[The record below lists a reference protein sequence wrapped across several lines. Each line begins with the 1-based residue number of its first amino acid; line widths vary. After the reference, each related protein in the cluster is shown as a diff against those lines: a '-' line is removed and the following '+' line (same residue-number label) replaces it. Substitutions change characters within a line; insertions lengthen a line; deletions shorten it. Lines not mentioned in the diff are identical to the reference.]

1 MIMKFC
7 FRYSIGWRKQANVV
21 GLSFERLSY
30 DQFGSGLDLGFSR
43 HAFLFAFV
51 LILLSLIILIVGY
64 SPCQGISRRF
74 GTLAGC
80 QQAGPAI
87 VHEQD
92 GLGRCANATFG
103 YSKLRIDLCSGLP
116 LHLF

>member
-1 MIMKFC
+1 MKFC
-7 FRYSIGWRKQANVV
+7 FRYSIGWRKPTNVV

-30 DQFGSGLDLGFSR
+30 VQFGSGFELGFSR

-51 LILLSLIILIVGY
+51 LIHLSFIILNVGY
-64 SPCQGISRRF
+64 SPCQGIGPRF
-74 GTLAGC
+74 GTLASC
-80 QQAGPAI
+80 PRAGPAI

-92 GLGRCANATFG
+92 GLGRCAASFR
-103 YSKLRIDLCSGLP
+103 YSMLRIDLGLGFA